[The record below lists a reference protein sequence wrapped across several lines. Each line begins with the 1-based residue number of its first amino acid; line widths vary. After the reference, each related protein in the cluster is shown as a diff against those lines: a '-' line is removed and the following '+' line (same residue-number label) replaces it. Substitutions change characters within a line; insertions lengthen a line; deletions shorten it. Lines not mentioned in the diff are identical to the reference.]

1 MCLQIRGGI
10 TVAAAAGNK
19 VTLLSR
25 CAYAAAAASVAGRA
39 ALGLA
44 LVILKHEQVVGTELN
59 IGTQQRLIWRR
70 TAPVRQTIRRL
81 LYNIIVRANRLVVI
95 ANRGGIIQ
103 HVINESLGIY
113 HRVVGES
120 IHHQEICQEE
130 QTQHYEYECN
140 SGRHLL

>member
-44 LVILKHEQVVGTELN
+44 LVILEHEQT
-59 IGTQQRLIWRR
+59 IGAEFKRGAIQWL
-70 TAPVRQTIRRL
+70 IRR
-81 LYNIIVRANRLVVI
+81 IAFPGADAIRA
-95 ANRGGIIQ
+95 G
-103 HVINESLGIY
+103 
-113 HRVVGES
+113 
-120 IHHQEICQEE
+120 
-130 QTQHYEYECN
+130 
-140 SGRHLL
+140 

>member
-81 LYNIIVRANRLVVI
+81 VHNIIICTDRLVVV
-95 ANRGGIIQ
+95 ARRGGIVQ
-103 HVINESLGIY
+103 HEINKALRTDRVIRKS
-113 HRVVGES
+113 VD
-120 IHHQEICQEE
+120 HQQIRQQKE
-130 QTQHYEYECN
+130 TQHGECEYD